1 MFLKSKKNI
10 LTISIL
16 LILFAVVFPKEAYA
30 NFEKLYVN
38 GKLSS
43 IFMIVDFDEIYIPE
57 VDIHELTGRK
67 DIIYDKQTL
76 AVIIGDVPLNATV
89 TFYDNT
95 TCYPLCAISREL
107 FLPIKW
113 DHKSGRID
121 LSTTPMPP
129 TENNGEISDR
139 TKAELEANGK
149 TELSGINNQQ
159 PPTKRRRKK
168 RGLFINL
175 VNEDIITDTQG
186 HCRAIRVTTLVTN
199 TYFRDVKKAE
209 ATCVFK
215 YPDGRILFEDV
226 ITLEN
231 VKSNSRQ
238 RVIFYT
244 ENPTIMDVP
253 KYSFSVKEKRD
264 R

>member
-1 MFLKSKKNI
+1 MFVKNRQNI
-10 LTISIL
+10 LTISII
-16 LILFAVVFPKEAYA
+16 LILCAILFPQKAYG

-38 GKLSS
+38 GQLSS
-43 IFMIVDFDEIYIPE
+43 VFMIVDFDEVYIPE
-57 VDIHELTGRK
+57 VDIHELTNRK
-67 DIIYDKQTL
+67 DITYDNQTL
-76 AVIIGDVPLNATV
+76 AVLIGDKPISATV
-89 TFYDNT
+89 TFYDKT
-95 TCYPLCAISREL
+95 TCYPLFAISREL

-113 DHKSGRID
+113 DHKTGKIE
-121 LSTTPMPP
+121 LSTTPQPP
-129 TENNGEISDR
+129 TEGENEISDR

-149 TELSGINNQQ
+149 TELLGDNQQ
-159 PPTKRRRKK
+159 NQPTKRRRKK

-175 VNEDIITDTQG
+175 IKEDIITDTG
-186 HCRAIRVTTLVTN
+186 GRCRAVRITTLVTN

-209 ATCVFK
+209 ATCIFR
-215 YPDGRILFEDV
+215 YPDGRILLEDV

-231 VKSNSRQ
+231 IKSNSRQ

-264 R
+264 T

>member
-1 MFLKSKKNI
+1 MTN
-10 LTISIL
+10 
-16 LILFAVVFPKEAYA
+16 
-30 NFEKLYVN
+30 
-38 GKLSS
+38 
-43 IFMIVDFDEIYIPE
+43 
-57 VDIHELTGRK
+57 RK
-67 DIIYDKQTL
+67 DITYDNQTL
-76 AVIIGDVPLNATV
+76 AVIIGDKPISATV

-95 TCYPLCAISREL
+95 TCYPLCAISKEL

-113 DHKSGRID
+113 DHKEGRID

-129 TENNGEISDR
+129 TEGDSKISDR

-149 TELSGINNQQ
+149 TELSGNNPQSQ
-159 PPTKRRRKK
+159 TQTKRRRKK

-186 HCRAIRVTTLVTN
+186 RCRAIRVTTLVTN

-215 YPDGRILFEDV
+215 YSDGRILFEDV
-226 ITLEN
+226 ITLEDI
-231 VKSNSRQ
+231 KSNSRQ

-244 ENPTIMDVP
+244 ENPTIMDIP